1 MPATGDAD
9 AYGALAARYETP
21 LFSYAARMLA
31 SLGDGERCLVAA
43 FANGW
48 RDLQGGAA
56 PSRPQPREWL
66 YGLVRDE
73 CFDELARR
81 PPTDSGDRDVGA
93 SGDCVELAAE
103 AALRVQRPA
112 HRDVLILR
120 DVLGFDIPLL
130 CVLLDMSEA
139 DAENLLYRARAEFGR
154 EFAAAARPR
163 TLPRPPQRLPRLR
176 RARASARD
184 PAARAAAPRA
194 AGSARARAP
203 GAARSSQ
210 RLRLAAI
217 ALPAGAR
224 RRPCRASR

>member
-1 MPATGDAD
+1 LGVSDGELVRRAGTGDAD

-31 SLGDGERCLVAA
+31 SLGDGERCLVTA

-73 CFDELARR
+73 CFDDLARR

-93 SGDCVELAAE
+93 TGDCVELAAE
-103 AALRVQRPA
+103 AALRAQRPA

-130 CVLLDMSEA
+130 GVLLDMSEA

-154 EFAAAARPR
+154 EFAALPAPERCPARRIDCPDCAER
-163 TLPRPPQRLPRLR
+163 ERLR
-176 RARASARD
+176 ATPQHAL
-184 PAARAAAPRA
+184 
-194 AGSARARAP
+194 
-203 GAARSSQ
+203 
-210 RLRLAAI
+210 LRLGPLAVPERVRSELRE
-217 ALPAGAR
+217 ALSATR
-224 RRPCRASR
+224 

>member
-1 MPATGDAD
+1 MTSDGELVRRAGNGDAD

-21 LFSYAARMLA
+21 LYSYAARMLG

-73 CFDELARR
+73 CFDELGRR

-93 SGDCVELAAE
+93 TGDCVELAAE

-139 DAENLLYRARAEFGR
+139 DAENLLYRARADFAK
-154 EFAAAARPR
+154 EFAEQPAPEDCPARRIDCPDCAER
-163 TLPRPPQRLPRLR
+163 ERLR
-176 RARASARD
+176 ATPQHAL
-184 PAARAAAPRA
+184 
-194 AGSARARAP
+194 
-203 GAARSSQ
+203 
-210 RLRLAAI
+210 LRLGPLAVPERVRPELRE
-217 ALPAGAR
+217 ALSA
-224 RRPCRASR
+224 